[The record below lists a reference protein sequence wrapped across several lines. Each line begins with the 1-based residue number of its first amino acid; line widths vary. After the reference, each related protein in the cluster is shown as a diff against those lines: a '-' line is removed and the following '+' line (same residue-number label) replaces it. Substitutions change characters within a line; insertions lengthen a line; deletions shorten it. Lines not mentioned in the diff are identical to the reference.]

1 MKKVLIVLSFM
12 LLALL
17 VIQPVHNEDVWMHI
31 KSGEV
36 MLRDMRVL
44 SVDDYSY
51 TAQGAEWL
59 NHQWLSQILYYLF
72 YRVFGV
78 NGLIYLKAI
87 LIFSAF
93 FLLFRL
99 VYRNSLW
106 SVFLFILAIMVSQ
119 ERFLARPLV
128 FSLFLFSVFV
138 FILHKYKY
146 SWSAK
151 KENMLYLLIPLQI
164 LWMNLHGAAI
174 IGIFLIWAYIAGEF
188 IDSYIR
194 HSYKDDFVIRNK
206 KYKKLLYVGI
216 LVLVSTGLTPYGYN
230 AILFPLKE
238 AGEMYFITEWLP
250 SIYEDSFLNLGVMP
264 YYRLFLFISMAVFI
278 MRARIISSAHI
289 IMFSVFMYLSLGARR
304 HLPFF
309 SIAVAPYIIQYTK
322 GVEFKKIPQHLKR
335 FFTQLSFAGI
345 FIFLLLAGEKLVTG
359 TYFMKMPNGPRV
371 GLGKIEFP
379 DDAVDFI
386 IESGLDGNMFND
398 YGSGCFLIWRFYPDR
413 RVYLDGRNTIYGSKF
428 IKEEYMDRM
437 INPLLFE
444 ELARRRDLN
453 YVFLHYALSNT
464 ENLIPYLY
472 YSGLWEL
479 VFLDDR
485 VCIFARNNEQN
496 AGIIEKYRVDLKKK
510 KAAAK
515 KKPNYRWQHIYP
527 HDHVNRSSFYEKLGF
542 LDMAIETTKEA
553 IALDPDVGDLY
564 YNLGSLYLK
573 KGMIEDAVRE
583 FKKAIR
589 SDRNDIDAYN
599 NLGVAYARAGKY
611 KEAVDEFK
619 KVLCFNPLHGEARK
633 NLKRARRDLKRQI
646 ETTQAVQ
653 Q

>member
-1 MKKVLIVLSFM
+1 MRKVLVVLAFV

-17 VIQPVHNEDVWMHI
+17 VVQPVHNVDVWMHI
-31 KSGEV
+31 KSGEL
-36 MLRDMRVL
+36 MLRDMQVL
-44 SVDDYSY
+44 SKDDYSY
-51 TAQGAEWL
+51 TARGTEWL
-59 NHQWLSQILYYLF
+59 NHQWLSQISYYLF

-93 FLLFRL
+93 FLLFKL
-99 VYRNSLW
+99 LYRNSLW
-106 SVFLFILAIMVSQ
+106 SISLFILAILVSQ

-138 FILHKYKY
+138 FILHRYKY
-146 SWSAK
+146 SWFGK
-151 KENMLYLLIPLQI
+151 KENLLYLLVPLQA
-164 LWMNLHGAAI
+164 LWVNLHGAAI
-174 IGIFLIWAYIAGEF
+174 IGVFLVWAYIAGEF

-194 HSYKDDFVIRNK
+194 HRCKEDFVIRNR
-206 KYKKLLYVGI
+206 KYKKLLYAGI

-230 AILFPLKE
+230 AILFPLRQ

-250 SIYEDSFLNLGVMP
+250 TIYEDSFLNFGIMP
-264 YYRLFLFISMAVFI
+264 YYRLFLFISIVVFVL
-278 MRARIISSAHI
+278 RARLISSTHI
-289 IMFSVFMYLSLGARR
+289 IMFSVFMYLSLSARR

-309 SIAVAPYIIQYTK
+309 SLAVAPCIIQYTE
-322 GVEFKKIPQHLKR
+322 GLEFKKISLNLKKILA
-335 FFTQLSFAGI
+335 QVYCISLL
-345 FIFLLLAGEKLVTG
+345 IFLLLLGEKLVTG

-379 DDAVDFI
+379 DDAANFI
-386 IESGLDGNMFND
+386 IESGLKGNMFND
-398 YGSGCFLIWRFYPDR
+398 YGSGCFLIWKFYPER

-437 INPLLFE
+437 TNPLLFE
-444 ELARRRDLN
+444 ELARRRDIN

-472 YSGLWEL
+472 YSGLWEM
-479 VFLDDR
+479 VFFDDK
-485 VCIFARNNEQN
+485 VCIFARNNEAN

-510 KAAAK
+510 KVVAK
-515 KKPNYRWQHIYP
+515 KQASHGWQHIYP
-527 HDHVNRSSFYEKLGF
+527 HDHINRASFYEKLGF

-553 IALDPDVGDLY
+553 IVLDPGVGDLY

-573 KGMIEDAVRE
+573 KGMLNDAVRE

-589 SDRNDIDAYN
+589 SNRNDIDAYN
-599 NLGVAYARAGKY
+599 NLGVAYARSGQY
-611 KEAVDEFK
+611 KEAMDEFR
-619 KVLCFNPLHGEARK
+619 KVLCFKPLHGEARQ
-633 NLKRARRDLKRQI
+633 NLKRARTDLKRQS
-646 ETTQAVQ
+646 E
-653 Q
+653 